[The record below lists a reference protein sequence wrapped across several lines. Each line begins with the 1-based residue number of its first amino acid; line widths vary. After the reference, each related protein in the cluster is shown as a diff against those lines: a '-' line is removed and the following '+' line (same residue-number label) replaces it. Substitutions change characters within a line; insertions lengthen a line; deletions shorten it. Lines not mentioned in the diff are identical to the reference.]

1 MIVVR
6 AALSGTILFGA
17 LLLPQLLPR

>member
-6 AALSGTILFGA
+6 AALSGIILFGA
-17 LLLPQLLPR
+17 LPLLQLLPR

>member
-17 LLLPQLLPR
+17 LPLLQLLPR